1 MAKASKESVVPYP
14 TSAKKGPAKWDKIEA
29 EVKEEVNIVPLL
41 IEYINGFSIGF
52 RACGVYSLAFFCVE
66 VE

>member
-29 EVKEEVNIVPLL
+29 EVKVDAAYRDFLGL
-41 IEYINGFSIGF
+41 IGHG
-52 RACGVYSLAFFCVE
+52 G
-66 VE
+66 